1 MVVRLVFPIVSCVV
15 DSAIILFV
23 VSIID
28 SLVVVS
34 FLVVGNPG
42 VDLATIWD
50 TVMMLGN
57 VVVVVV
63 VVVVVLVVVV
73 VVDVVVVVVVVG
85 AAVDGN
91 RMSIGLGKGIQDCD
105 NVQNTD
111 KISSVFRII
120 FDS

>member
-1 MVVRLVFPIVSCVV
+1 M
-15 DSAIILFV
+15 
-23 VSIID
+23 
-28 SLVVVS
+28 
-34 FLVVGNPG
+34 
-42 VDLATIWD
+42 
-50 TVMMLGN
+50 

-63 VVVVVLVVVV
+63 VVVVEVVVVVVDVVVGV